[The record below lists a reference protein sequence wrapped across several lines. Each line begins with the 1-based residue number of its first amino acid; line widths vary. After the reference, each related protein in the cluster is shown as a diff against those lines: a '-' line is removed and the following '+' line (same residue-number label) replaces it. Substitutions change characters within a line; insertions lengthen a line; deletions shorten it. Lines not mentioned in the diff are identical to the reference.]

1 MYIEEAL
8 MQLIG
13 VVLLLI
19 SVGLVVGPV
28 GAVIYIYKDDLSG
41 LIIPP
46 EVKGLVNGDSSLFI
60 NDNTGGGDDSPFGSF
75 VQPEFVSA
83 NIDNAARTFSV
94 TVNVTN
100 SFTIDL
106 TLNNLSTDV
115 DTPNHQ
121 RITNVALSN
130 AYTIPPG
137 ESALVTVVGSW
148 TQAGEAYFL
157 DHYATGESAQVVL
170 VNTVIDINGVTVEL
184 SEPIQI
190 TVPMSTSGLTITG

>member
-1 MYIEEAL
+1 LYIEEAS

-19 SVGLVVGPV
+19 SVVLVVGPV
-28 GAVIYIYKDDLSG
+28 GAVVYIYKDDLSG
-41 LIIPP
+41 LVIPP
-46 EVKGLVNGDSSLFI
+46 EVKSLVSGDSSLFI
-60 NDNTGGGDDSPFGSF
+60 NSGTGGDDSPFGSF
-75 VQPEFVSA
+75 AQPEFVSA

-115 DTPNHQ
+115 DTPDRQ
-121 RITNVALSN
+121 RITNLALSN
-130 AYTIPPG
+130 VYTIPPG
-137 ESALVTVVGSW
+137 ESALVNVVGSW

-157 DHYATGESAQVVL
+157 AHYTTGESAQVVL

-190 TVPMSTSGLTITG
+190 TVPMSTSGITVTG

>member
-1 MYIEEAL
+1 

-13 VVLLLI
+13 IVLLLI

-28 GAVIYIYKDDLSG
+28 GAVVYIYKDDLSG

-60 NDNTGGGDDSPFGSF
+60 NDNSGNDGDDSPFGSF

-94 TVNVTN
+94 TVNLTN

-106 TLNNLSTDV
+106 TLNSLSTDV
-115 DTPNHQ
+115 DTPDRQ
-121 RITNVALSN
+121 RITAVGLSN
-130 AYTIPPG
+130 PYVIAPG
-137 ESALVTVVGSW
+137 ESALVTVEGSW
-148 TQAGEAYFL
+148 TQTGEAYFME
-157 DHYATGESAQVVL
+157 HYSTSEAADVVL
-170 VNTVIDINGVTVEL
+170 VNTVVDVNGVSVEL

-190 TVPMSTSGLTITG
+190 TVPMSTSGITVTG

>member
-1 MYIEEAL
+1 

-28 GAVIYIYKDDLSG
+28 GAVVYIYKDDLSG

-60 NDNTGGGDDSPFGSF
+60 NDNSGGDSDSSFGSF

-83 NIDNAARTFSV
+83 NIDNSARTFSV

-115 DTPNHQ
+115 DTPDRQ
-121 RITNVALSN
+121 RITTVSLSN
-130 AYTIPPG
+130 PYTIPPG

-148 TQAGEAYFL
+148 TQTGEAYFM
-157 DHYATGESAQVVL
+157 DHYSTDESADVVL
-170 VNTVIDINGVTVEL
+170 VNTVVDVNGVSVEL

-190 TVPMSTSGLTITG
+190 AVPMSTSGITVTG